1 MKKEYQR
8 PSINVI
14 SMKVENQ
21 LLGVSAGTT
30 DPTEGGDPTG
40 TTVGGGGTVPGGTEP
55 GNPFQNSGGGAKA
68 GQFDVEEED
77 FKMW

>member
-14 SMKVENQ
+14 SMKVENH
-21 LLGVSAGTT
+21 LLGVSNATTT
-30 DPTEGGDPTG
+30 DPTDGGDPTG
-40 TTVGGGGTVPGGTEP
+40 GNGNTP
-55 GNPFQNSGGGAKA
+55 NPFDQLGPKAK
-68 GQFDVEEED
+68 QFDVEEED